1 MSTLGGKNHIK
12 CRTDIEEPSVTT
24 RTTLNE
30 LPQELCPVKKKTP
43 SKKPLAVSRNS
54 VLRPKVKDMDVGDSK
69 KDGAATKKRKV
80 WVPPG
85 LSGVANGSAV
95 TKNGRNA

>member
-43 SKKPLAVSRNS
+43 SKKSLGVSRNS
-54 VLRPKVKDMDVGDSK
+54 VLRPEVKDMDVGDSK
-69 KDGAATKKRKV
+69 KDGATTKK
-80 WVPPG
+80 
-85 LSGVANGSAV
+85 
-95 TKNGRNA
+95 